1 MKENDLQDMQQQR
14 YNHEFTKYQTCYQKK
29 KKKME
34 HNLLVEIIK
43 SHYHLEKMRQIYQT
57 IVLNQIRD
65 LLTWRENCQGILNSD
80 KIT

>member
-1 MKENDLQDMQQQR
+1 
-14 YNHEFTKYQTCYQKK
+14 
-29 KKKME
+29 ME

>member
-1 MKENDLQDMQQQR
+1 M
-14 YNHEFTKYQTCYQKK
+14 TCKICNNKGIIMNSQNTRLAIKKKK